1 MRSAVPAKLRVEG
14 TVAYFEGDLTLDAA
28 TRLLAEGRQALQQ
41 GVSQFDLAGVGEM
54 DSSALSVILG
64 LRRVAEATERT
75 FQLQSVS
82 ASLLSLAKLY
92 GVADHL

>member
-1 MRSAVPAKLRVEG
+1 MRVAVPAKLRVDDK
-14 TVAYFEGDLTLDAA
+14 VAFFEGDLTLDVA
-28 TRLLAEGRQALQQ
+28 TRLLAEGRQAMQK
-41 GVSQFDLAGVGEM
+41 GVSHFDLAGVGEM

-64 LRRVAEATERT
+64 LRRDAEATGRT